1 METTYMGLWEY
12 YQKCIPRAKQR
23 GYTLILSLIARYSD
37 AQDLYDKL
45 EKDWASLNDLTNN
58 KILFVFSTPKFRNDA
73 SFYHKPH
80 RLNYVGK
87 ICPFVVELKSNGQKV
102 EDNNGIHDSEKD
114 VDWKERHSQ
123 AITEFARN
131 YNIPEKDIPCMF
143 FYDLTRDKYK
153 VVPVDESEN
162 VYAFIKKIVIWLE
175 RYESCLRK
183 YQSIDNYY
191 SLKKKL
197 EDLAKN
203 SHSKQKLAIEQVLHE
218 EKTYKE
224 VKESIEDSSIR
235 RDLKRLGQ
243 WKRHIIL
250 PYGEGMSEEDTYI
263 KWRKTKEEIEKAF
276 TLQWDNLG
284 SLKSK
289 SVEENSES
297 KFMSDLFLACVQLQ
311 QNPSNKIMQ
320 ENERNDYLRSL
331 LTLAKYSVL
340 DQSRRGKSLT
350 GRGVGEVDLLIQKNG
365 FPVTIVEALNL
376 KSFDASYLD
385 NHLDKLFGY
394 DVSGNSFNVIL
405 VYVTVADFDIFC
417 KKYFNHIR
425 EHEYPY
431 SLKSIEDNLQMN
443 GRDYSDIRVMRTIHD
458 RNGVDTVL
466 YHICLLMNDGRM

>member
-1 METTYMGLWEY
+1 MSLWEY
-12 YQKCIPRAKQR
+12 FQKCIPRAKKK
-23 GYTLILSLIARYSD
+23 GYIFIISLIARYSD
-37 AQDLYDKL
+37 AQELYEKL

-58 KILFVFSTPKFRNDA
+58 KILFVFSTPKFRNNA

-80 RLNYVGK
+80 RESYVGD
-87 ICPFVVELKSNGQKV
+87 ICPFVAELKSNGQKV
-102 EDNNGIHDSEKD
+102 EDNNGMHDSEKD
-114 VDWKERHSQ
+114 VDWKERYSQ
-123 AITEFARN
+123 TISEFARN
-131 YNIPEKDIPCMF
+131 YNIPERDIPCLF
-143 FYDLTRDKYK
+143 FYDLVRDKYK

-162 VYAFIKKIVIWLE
+162 IYAFIKKIVIWLE
-175 RYESCLRK
+175 SYESCLRQ
-183 YQSIDNYY
+183 YQSVENYY

-203 SHSKQKLAIEQVLHE
+203 SHSKQSIAIKQVLHE
-218 EKTYKE
+218 EKTYKD
-224 VKESIEDSSIR
+224 VMGNIEDSSIR

-250 PYGEGMSEEDTYI
+250 PYGKGMSEEDTYI

-276 TLQWDNLG
+276 TLQWDNLR

-289 SVEENSES
+289 SVEENSEA

-431 SLKSIEDNLQMN
+431 FIKSIEDNLQIDGCN
-443 GRDYSDIRVMRTIHD
+443 YSDIRVMKTIHD
-458 RNGVDTVL
+458 RNGADSAL
-466 YHICLLMNDGRM
+466 YHICLLTNG

>member
-23 GYTLILSLIARYSD
+23 GYTLIISLIARYSD

-143 FYDLTRDKYK
+143 FYDLARDKYK
-153 VVPVDESEN
+153 VVPVDEGEN
-162 VYAFIKKIVIWLE
+162 IYAFIKEIVIWLE

-183 YQSIDNYY
+183 YQPVDNYY

-197 EDLAKN
+197 ENLAKN

-218 EKTYKE
+218 EKRYQE

-263 KWRKTKEEIEKAF
+263 KWRKTKEEIEKTFA
-276 TLQWDNLG
+276 LQWDNLG
-284 SLKSK
+284 SLKSEIA
-289 SVEENSES
+289 EENSEA
-297 KFMSDLFLACVQLQ
+297 KFISDLFLACVQLQ

-331 LTLAKYSVL
+331 LTLAKYTVL

-417 KKYFNHIR
+417 KKYFKHIR

-431 SLKSIEDNLQMN
+431 FIKSIEDNLQIDGCN
-443 GRDYSDIRVMRTIHD
+443 YSDIRVMKTIHD
-458 RNGVDTVL
+458 RNGADSAL
-466 YHICLLMNDGRM
+466 YHICLLTNG